1 MTLLCVFQGLVC
13 LGTVTSA
20 DYTVS
25 PLAPGPTQAQ
35 DPADNKESWECGSPD
50 YMGTASFDNILK
62 KIEKTIQDKES
73 EGK

>member
-1 MTLLCVFQGLVC
+1 M
-13 LGTVTSA
+13 TSA

-25 PLAPGPTQAQ
+25 PPAPGPVEVQ
-35 DPADNKESWECGSPD
+35 DPTDNKESWECGSPD